1 MVMKVKSSPD
11 LSRKIVRFCS
21 TLLTIRVLMKTRGR
35 PWIGWAFVYTFVLL
49 LFSIYRCL
57 ALHSL
62 FDMYATDKYG
72 TPSVITATLMLGV
85 LEDFVYT
92 TYFACALWAVDSFS
106 RWFNHKASRVV
117 TFIASWLLFI
127 GTMTPFVVDLLL
139 VRLRGMRFTFA
150 LVQMMID
157 EKDHANAVA
166 VSNTEIRDAGLGMM
180 EFLVVATCFAIVRTW
195 ASWAD
200 LSGWNPTHVVL
211 PSTASQV
218 YNAPSGIEVKS
229 KLPLCPKPKGTF
241 FKQSI
246 VAFVGLVLIPL
257 VVVALSR
264 ASTPLVAYSALNTT
278 LNELFGH
285 ALEPSLDLS
294 QAVLTVVET
303 SVDSP
308 SEQPKGNLRVGK
320 SPIKKVALP
329 WVEAFIDY
337 RTEEHTLV
345 NENTLARLTTGFK
358 GDLAFDV
365 NVSDA
370 DPPNVLVLVVES
382 FRYHDSHYLVGNEDP
397 SNFFKGNDVTITP
410 NFDKWA
416 KRNIGLRNFWSSWR
430 TSRSL
435 ESLMFGQ
442 LPYDSPTKSGTTG
455 GQQRTRLSGLPQL
468 FSKKG
473 YETFFS
479 TGTRVDY
486 DGWSEFLP
494 THGFDT
500 VWGIN
505 EMVYRAESHYGIKRH
520 QWDGEEHRG
529 MNWGLHDDLS
539 FQILGDLMIQKTKEQ
554 ADRVAKG
561 EPKKPL
567 FLNHYTI
574 SSHVTYKQRPKWY
587 DEAEKPDFST
597 LYEGEM
603 FADNIKNYLEMRYF
617 TDLEMG
623 KFLDR
628 MEKAGVLNDTII
640 VIAGDH
646 GQGPEFGNDIP
657 EDRDVSATRVAGAII
672 AEGRLGEAAGTIID
686 DATEQYDI
694 LNTLADI
701 TGVPEGGFLQDGVGR
716 SLKRKSKFGERAV
729 YSNNP
734 TRKMSVVR
742 GNLRLR
748 YERMTDY
755 ALLHDVDADH
765 DMKNDVLPGLTE
777 EKRQEWL
784 AWRDKGRL
792 LNAYYTRRWDSQC
805 FLDPDC

>member
-1 MVMKVKSSPD
+1 
-11 LSRKIVRFCS
+11 
-21 TLLTIRVLMKTRGR
+21 
-35 PWIGWAFVYTFVLL
+35 
-49 LFSIYRCL
+49 
-57 ALHSL
+57 
-62 FDMYATDKYG
+62 MYATSKYG
-72 TPSVITATLMLGV
+72 TPGVIAAALVLGV
-85 LEDFVYT
+85 LEDFVCT
-92 TYFACALWAVDSFS
+92 TYLACALWAVNSFS
-106 RWFNHKASRVV
+106 RWFNDKASRVV
-117 TFIASWLLFI
+117 TFIASWLLFVA
-127 GTMTPFVVDLLL
+127 TMIPFVVDLLL

-166 VSNTEIRDAGLGMM
+166 VSSTEIQVASLGMM
-180 EFLVVATCFAIVRTW
+180 EFVVVATFFAIVRTW

-200 LSGWNPTHVVL
+200 LSVWNPTHLVL

-218 YNAPSGIEVKS
+218 YNARIEIEEKGSLALRPMS
-229 KLPLCPKPKGTF
+229 KKVF
-241 FKQSI
+241 FKRSI
-246 VAFVGLVLIPL
+246 IVFVALVLNPLL
-257 VVVALSR
+257 VVGLSR
-264 ASTPLVAYSALNTT
+264 ASSPLVAYSALNTT

-294 QAVLTVVET
+294 QAVLSVVET
-303 SVDSP
+303 SVENP
-308 SEQPKGNLRVGK
+308 NNLRVGK
-320 SPIKKVALP
+320 NPAKKSVLP

-337 RTEEHTLV
+337 NTEEHTLV
-345 NENTLARLTTGFK
+345 GENTLTRLTTGFK

-382 FRYHDSHYLVGNEDP
+382 FRYHDSHYLVGSEDP
-397 SNFFKGNDVTITP
+397 MNFFKGNDMTITP

-442 LPYDSPTKSGTTG
+442 LPYDSATKSGTTG
-455 GQQRTRLSGLPQL
+455 GQQHTKLSGLPQF

-505 EMVYRAESHYGIKRH
+505 EMVYRAENHYGIKRH
-520 QWDGEEHRG
+520 QWAGEEHRG
-529 MNWGLHDDLS
+529 MNWGLHGDLS
-539 FQILGDLMIQKTKEQ
+539 FQILGDLMIQKTNEQ
-554 ADRVAKG
+554 AKRVAKG

-587 DEAEKPDFST
+587 DEAEKPDFSA

-603 FADNIKNYLEMRYF
+603 YADNIKNYLEMRYF

-628 MEKAGVLNDTII
+628 MEKAGILNDTII

-672 AEGRLGEAAGTIID
+672 AEGRLGEAAGMIID

-701 TGVPEGGFLQDGVGR
+701 SGVPVGGFLQHGIGR
-716 SLKRKSKFGERAV
+716 SLKRKIKFGERAV

-742 GNLRLR
+742 GHLRLR
-748 YERMTDY
+748 YDRMTDY
-755 ALLHDVDADH
+755 VLLHDVDTDH
-765 DMKNDVLPGLTE
+765 DMKNDLLPSLSE
-777 EKRQEWL
+777 EERLEWL
-784 AWRDKGRL
+784 NWRDKGRL
-792 LNAYYTRRWDSQC
+792 LNVYNTRRWESQC
-805 FLDPDC
+805 FLEQEC